1 MAYHGSLA
9 MNTMPKGEI
18 ARTQQPTQG
27 KLSVLLAVML
37 LSVALFRIVELPAL
51 SWGVFQ
57 VFGSPLGL
65 RVGGQALLMLLVAG
79 LIFTGTLAIVQEHP
93 LASQRVRPLVFSLI
107 TPTMGSLVASVL
119 LTQASTWALWLL
131 AFIAAG
137 IVVGG
142 LVYLSYQSVAVEARG
157 YTFARA
163 VLNVVD
169 YVAGFVLLSVI
180 LEQQGRALITAPAVA
195 LLSGLWIAELLS
207 VTGASLKRVMLYS
220 GAAALLEAEFVWM
233 LAYSRLSPWGMAAL
247 LSIVVYVWVGI
258 SYQHLLE
265 RLNRR
270 VIFEFV
276 GVGMLMTLAV
286 LLLAP

>member
-1 MAYHGSLA
+1 
-9 MNTMPKGEI
+9 
-18 ARTQQPTQG
+18 
-27 KLSVLLAVML
+27 
-37 LSVALFRIVELPAL
+37 
-51 SWGVFQ
+51 
-57 VFGSPLGL
+57 
-65 RVGGQALLMLLVAG
+65 
-79 LIFTGTLAIVQEHP
+79 
-93 LASQRVRPLVFSLI
+93 
-107 TPTMGSLVASVL
+107 VL

-131 AFIAAG
+131 AFVAAG

-207 VTGASLKRVMLYS
+207 VTGAPLKRVILYS
-220 GAAALLEAEFVWM
+220 GAAALLEAELVWI
-233 LAYSRLSPWGMAAL
+233 LAYARLSPWSVAAL
-247 LSIVVYVWVGI
+247 LAIVVYVWVGI

-276 GVGMLMTLAV
+276 GMGMLMTLAV

>member
-1 MAYHGSLA
+1 

-163 VLNVVD
+163 VLNVV
-169 YVAGFVLLSVI
+169 VW
-180 LEQQGRALITAPAVA
+180 QG
-195 LLSGLWIAELLS
+195 SCS
-207 VTGASLKRVMLYS
+207 
-220 GAAALLEAEFVWM
+220 
-233 LAYSRLSPWGMAAL
+233 
-247 LSIVVYVWVGI
+247 
-258 SYQHLLE
+258 
-265 RLNRR
+265 
-270 VIFEFV
+270 
-276 GVGMLMTLAV
+276 
-286 LLLAP
+286 